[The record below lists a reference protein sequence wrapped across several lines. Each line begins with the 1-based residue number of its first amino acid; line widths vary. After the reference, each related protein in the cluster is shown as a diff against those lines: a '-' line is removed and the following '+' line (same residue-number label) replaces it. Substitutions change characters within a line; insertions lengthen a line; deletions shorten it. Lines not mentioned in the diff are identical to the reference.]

1 LLVAVGVTLGLHLV
15 LLAGQITAAAL
26 TGSIAIAANA
36 LHIGVDTAVH
46 GVALGGVWLATRPA
60 DPRHPYGYER
70 YEALASL
77 LIGMLLLV
85 AMALIVSSALPRL
98 VEPQPGEATAIG
110 VAIMAVSAVST
121 AGLASYLRRRARQMH
136 SRVLGSEAIHAA
148 ADALVSLGVL
158 AAVVGGIAGLPRLD
172 PIMALTV
179 GGVVAWRGWGVV
191 RGAAEVLRCGGGRHW
206 PSAAAGRARRAH
218 TPSARGWNSARR
230 HPHPIAPELTIVE
243 GHRIAGGRWERGW
256 TRIAEVLVHLP
267 IRPSR
272 PRAAA
277 HRAGGWK
284 RIGRVHRVTVGI
296 MDGRVDAESRRDPD
310 SAKGL
315 AHSHDGHTNDPE
327 EPFAICR

>member
-1 LLVAVGVTLGLHLV
+1 MEQRPAETDRPAPPAGIGSARGTSSTASSGRRRGLLVAMGVTIGLHLV
-15 LLAGQITAAAL
+15 LLAGQIAAAAL

-36 LHIGVDTAVH
+36 LHIGVDTVVH

-98 VEPQPGEATAIG
+98 VEPQPGGATGIG
-110 VAIMAVSAVST
+110 AAIMAVSAVST

-158 AAVVGGIAGLPRLD
+158 IAVVGGIAGLPRLD

-191 RGAAEVLRCGGGRHW
+191 RGAAEVLTD
-206 PSAAAGRARRAH
+206 AAAVDTNAIRAAALAVPGVRDCHAVR
-218 TPSARGWNSARR
+218 SRGEAGHVRVDL
-230 HPHPIAPELTIVE
+230 HIHVAPQLTIVE
-243 GHRIAGGRWERGW
+243 GHRIAVAVEAEIRGLGLG
-256 TRIAEVLVHLP
+256 IAEVLVHLG
-267 IRPSR
+267 
-272 PRAAA
+272 ADQ
-277 HRAGGWK
+277 
-284 RIGRVHRVTVGI
+284 TV
-296 MDGRVDAESRRDPD
+296 S
-310 SAKGL
+310 
-315 AHSHDGHTNDPE
+315 
-327 EPFAICR
+327 